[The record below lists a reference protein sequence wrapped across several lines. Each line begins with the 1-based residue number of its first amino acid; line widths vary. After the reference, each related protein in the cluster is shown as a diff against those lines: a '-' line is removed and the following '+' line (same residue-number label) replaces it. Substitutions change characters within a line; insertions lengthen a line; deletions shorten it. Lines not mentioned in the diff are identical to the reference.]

1 MLYNNTIKHAQT
13 ATPIKQSLV
22 LKGHLFPVF
31 MKYPHEL
38 HELGFQ
44 REDLLSL
51 MYNLYGQSLFR
62 CRYKKPQ
69 KLYEL

>member
-1 MLYNNTIKHAQT
+1 
-13 ATPIKQSLV
+13 
-22 LKGHLFPVF
+22 

-51 MYNLYGQSLFR
+51 MHNLYGQNLFR
-62 CRYKKPQ
+62 GRYKKRTCKPLIGGVFNNTNVNQ
-69 KLYEL
+69 FVERNNQNRL